1 MENVRKGD
9 IAVIIGKS
17 GEAEI
22 TACEIAEHTG
32 KISNEILSRLG
43 GRFEKYIIHPT
54 TLQVNFHKWYPC

>member
-1 MENVRKGD
+1 MVDSIENVRQGD

-43 GRFEKYIIHPT
+43 GRLEKYIIIQLH
-54 TLQVNFHKWYPC
+54 CR